1 MTDPTP
7 TPDHAPAA
15 DPPADAADAAAEAPA
30 LRALRCLD
38 LTDLNDAA
46 TEADARALGVRAR
59 TPFGPVAAVCT
70 WPRLA
75 AFARETAP
83 PDVRVACVAAFPSG
97 DGRDED
103 AVAEAEAAIAAGA
116 DEIDLVI
123 PWREL
128 LEGRPQSVRARIE
141 RVRRAI
147 GPACLKAILETGVMP
162 DRRTMRAAA
171 DLALEGGADFLK
183 TSTGRTPVGATLS
196 AAQVLLEAVR
206 EADRPA
212 GVKVSGG
219 IRTVDEALAYLS
231 LADEV
236 MGAGWARPATFRLG
250 ASSLLDALTAE
261 LAGEAPAATGTE
273 TC

>member
-1 MTDPTP
+1 MTDPV
-7 TPDHAPAA
+7 PDLDPAA
-15 DPPADAADAAAEAPA
+15 APPSDPAAGTPA

-38 LTDLNDAA
+38 LTDLSDAA
-46 TEADARALGVRAR
+46 TEAHARALGARAR

-75 AFARETAP
+75 AAARATAP

-103 AVAEAEAAIAAGA
+103 AVAEAEAALAAGA

-128 LEGRPQSVRARIE
+128 LEGRPASVRARVE
-141 RVRRAI
+141 RVKRAI
-147 GPACLKAILETGVMP
+147 GAAPLKAILETGVMP

-183 TSTGRTPVGATLS
+183 TSTGRAPVGATLS
-196 AAQVLLEAVR
+196 AAQVLLEAIR
-206 EADRPA
+206 EAGRPA
-212 GVKVSGG
+212 GFKASGG
-219 IRTVDEALAYLS
+219 IRTVDEALAHLA

-250 ASSLLDALTAE
+250 ASSLLDALIAE
-261 LAGEAPAATGTE
+261 LAGKAPAAATQTE